1 VPRESEEYVRTILSR
16 TGLLVGAVTL
26 ALATTAGPAAAA
38 PDHTGA
44 PTITI
49 TTEGIPAAVLRAAA
63 EQAPKQTPLT
73 SHATTRGV
81 DVVITCPISSDY
93 PHKSTTTPG
102 AVDGK
107 AKTSCDAPV
116 PDLRAQGE
124 LYRYLDGYGFT
135 LVGIGSLDYQFNS
148 PGPVSSAAF
157 DLCWGTPQYYYTRGI
172 HSVVFPANFTP
183 PSASGTTQSPVI
195 QVTC

>member
-1 VPRESEEYVRTILSR
+1 MRTILSR
-16 TGLLVGAVTL
+16 TGLLVGVVTL
-26 ALATTAGPAAAA
+26 ALATTAGPTVAA
-38 PDHTGA
+38 PDHTAGA
-44 PTITI
+44 ATGAHTITV

-63 EQAPKQTPLT
+63 EQAPKQSPLT

-116 PDLRAQGE
+116 TELRAQGE
-124 LYRYLDGYGFT
+124 LYRYLNGYGFA

-148 PGPVSSAAF
+148 TGPVSSAAF